1 MINAYCI
8 HKSCETFV
16 CVHGVWWMFCAI
28 ILHVCL
34 VLPVFCKAIICTYI
48 SCNCLTNTLFYTMV
62 NFYKL
67 DCQTFNQFNIVC
79 NWKQIELKFYLV
91 KVFHMPFNKRWCK
104 VFWAVSL
111 TFLNPLLN
119 YQTILYKDSYFI
131 IYDWVRIY

>member
-1 MINAYCI
+1 MYPQVLWNICLYTWCLMNVLCDYFTC
-8 HKSCETFV
+8 F
-16 CVHGVWWMFCAI
+16 
-28 ILHVCL
+28 L

-48 SCNCLTNTLFYTMV
+48 SCNCLTSTLFYTMV

-91 KVFHMPFNKRWCK
+91 KVFHMPFNKRWCE
-104 VFWAVSL
+104 VFWEVSL

-119 YQTILYKDSYFI
+119 YQTIQYKDSYFI

>member
-48 SCNCLTNTLFYTMV
+48 SCNCLTSTLCYSMV

-67 DCQTFNQFNIVC
+67 DCQTFNQFNIVY

-131 IYDWVRIY
+131 IYDKVRIY